1 MLFKTRGIP
10 LGYIKYKE
18 TSIIAK
24 IYTEEFGLQSY
35 IQNGVRSSSNKNTK
49 IALFQ
54 PLTLLDM
61 VVYHKKG
68 VDLHRISEMKTSYT
82 YKALHTDIRKL
93 TIGSFLTEILIKCL
107 KDETKNEE
115 LFGFLFAS
123 FVALDH
129 LHSNDFHL
137 KCMIRLGQYLGFMPK
152 DADGLLLQLNFLSPN
167 FIQKISEIECKK
179 WLHHLFESDFEVSY
193 PNAHAYIPQT
203 IDVLVEY
210 YAHHVPGFGNLRSLE
225 IIRSI

>member
-68 VDLHRISEMKTSYT
+68 IDLHRISEMKTSYT
-82 YKALHTDIRKL
+82 YKVLHTDIRKI
-93 TIGSFLTEILIKCL
+93 TIGSFLTEVLIKCL
-107 KDETKNEE
+107 KDETKNVE
-115 LFGFLFAS
+115 LFNFLFTS
-123 FVALDH
+123 FVTLDH
-129 LHSNDFHL
+129 INTNDFHL

-152 DADGLLLQLNFLSPN
+152 DASGLMLQLNFLNPN
-167 FIQKISEIECKK
+167 FIQKLSETVCLH
-179 WLHHLFESDFEVSY
+179 WLNHLFETDYEVAY
-193 PNAHAYIPQT
+193 PDAKLYISQT
-203 IDVLVEY
+203 VDVLVEY
-210 YAHHVPGFGNLRSLE
+210 YAHHIPNFGNLRSLE